1 MDMIIK
7 IIIVIISYLLG
18 SIPFSYIIGRL
29 KGVNLLEVGSK
40 NAGATNVYR
49 NLGLAYALMAFLL
62 DVGKGYFAML
72 LGKVFFVDQYS
83 FIVLCGLAAI
93 LGHTFTPFLKFKGGK
108 GVATGIGILL
118 FINPVIAIAAFA
130 LGISIILSTRYV
142 SLGSII
148 SSLFV
153 LAMSLLPY
161 FKMPTEY
168 QIFICIAVVY
178 IIYKHVPNIK
188 RLLIGQE
195 NKV

>member
-1 MDMIIK
+1 MIIK